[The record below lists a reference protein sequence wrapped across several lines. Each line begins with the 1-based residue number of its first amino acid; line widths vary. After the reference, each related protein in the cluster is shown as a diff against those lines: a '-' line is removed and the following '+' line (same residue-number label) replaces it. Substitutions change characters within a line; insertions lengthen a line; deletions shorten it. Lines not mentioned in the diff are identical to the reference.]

1 VKALNKYLLIFS
13 LLFSFCTPQKR
24 LNRLVDRHPH
34 LVELDTIKI
43 IDTIIMLSYD
53 TIVLNSVV
61 NNDTTII
68 VNTERV
74 LARYYYDTLRQEI
87 WHEIECKTDTVY
99 YEKLIPVD
107 KIVYKELSFWEK
119 YNTLIYI
126 ALGLFILL
134 VVYKRLT
141 K

>member
-1 VKALNKYLLIFS
+1 M
-13 LLFSFCTPQKR
+13 
-24 LNRLVDRHPH
+24 NRLIDKNPN
-34 LVELDTIKI
+34 LIQLDTIKI
-43 IDTIIMLSYD
+43 VDTIIVLSYD

-87 WHEIECKTDTVY
+87 WHEIECKNDTIY
-99 YEKLIPVD
+99 YEKLVPVD
-107 KIVYKELSFWEK
+107 RVIYKELSFWEQ
-119 YNTLIYI
+119 YQTLIYI
-126 ALGLFILL
+126 LIGLFILL
-134 VVYKRLT
+134 VIYKKLT

>member
-1 VKALNKYLLIFS
+1 MKVLLKYLLIS
-13 LLFSFCTPQKR
+13 LLISCSAQKR
-24 LNRLVDRHPH
+24 LNRLIDKNPN
-34 LVELDTIKI
+34 LIQLDTIKI
-43 IDTIIMLSYD
+43 VDTIIVLSYD

-87 WHEIECKTDTVY
+87 WHEIDCKNDTIY
-99 YEKLIPVD
+99 YEKLVPVD
-107 KIVYKELSFWEK
+107 RVIYKELSFWEK
-119 YNTLIYI
+119 YSTLIYVL
-126 ALGLFILL
+126 LGLFVLL

>member
-1 VKALNKYLLIFS
+1 MKVLSKYLLFS
-13 LLFSFCTPQKR
+13 LLISCSAQKR
-24 LNRLVDRHPH
+24 LNRLIDKNPN
-34 LVELDTIKI
+34 LIQLDTIKI
-43 IDTIIMLSYD
+43 VDTIIVLSYD

-87 WHEIECKTDTVY
+87 WHEIECKNDTIY
-99 YEKLIPVD
+99 YEKLVPVD
-107 KIVYKELSFWEK
+107 RVIYKELSFWEQ
-119 YNTLIYI
+119 YQTLIYI
-126 ALGLFILL
+126 LIGLFILL
-134 VVYKRLT
+134 VLYKKLT